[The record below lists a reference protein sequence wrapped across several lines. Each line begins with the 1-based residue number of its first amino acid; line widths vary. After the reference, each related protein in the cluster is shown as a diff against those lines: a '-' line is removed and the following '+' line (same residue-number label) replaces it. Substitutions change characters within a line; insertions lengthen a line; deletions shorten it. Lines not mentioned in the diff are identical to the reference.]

1 MKWMAS
7 MIGANAAGNTM
18 SITTARLSVQM
29 GVFGMMTG
37 AVTAKTWGQ
46 TLSVWALNW
55 GLIAQT
61 GINDR
66 LAMSWKAVFISVLL
80 VMGIFAGAVI
90 TTGKM
95 SDMILILAASV
106 ALLAIVLNYYEAISE
121 LGFPAGIAAGLATM
135 AVLLAGMHYA
145 RGKIQGYFGIGEGG
159 AAQSVSL
166 GLGGYAGLSSGR
178 QDFDTGGTFLG
189 TTYDSGGPTTEH
201 GMAWLQKGETVNSK
215 TGNMLEG
222 GITLNTGD
230 VHVQDGE
237 DFANRVAEA
246 LPAAI
251 RRVSDSGGI

>member
-1 MKWMAS
+1 M
-7 MIGANAAGNTM
+7 
-18 SITTARLSVQM
+18 
-29 GVFGMMTG
+29 
-37 AVTAKTWGQ
+37 
-46 TLSVWALNW
+46 
-55 GLIAQT
+55 
-61 GINDR
+61 
-66 LAMSWKAVFISVLL
+66 LL
-80 VMGIFAGAVI
+80 VLGIFAGAII

-95 SDMILILAASV
+95 SDALLILAAAV
-106 ALLAIVLNYYEAISE
+106 ALVAITLNFYKAISE
-121 LGFPAGIAAGLATM
+121 LPIMVGVAYGLASM
-135 AVLLAGMHYA
+135 AVLLTAMHAA
-145 RGKIQGYFGIGEGG
+145 RGAIQGYFGIG
-159 AAQSVSL
+159 QSGKAGESISL
-166 GLGGYAGLSSGR
+166 GRGSYAGMSSGR

-189 TTYDSGGPTTEH
+189 TYDSGGPTTEH